1 MDINGEEVLK
11 EDVVNIINVKY
22 KIPTLKRIILSLL
35 LGIIFLVFSMFLHNE
50 LKNKKEFFDILKYK
64 LSLSIVFFC
73 SCFMFVD
80 VIILLMMIFLTF
92 NNFLRLII
100 YKKRIH
106 IVTSISILIYCFI
119 LHFYER
125 RNILLS
131 EDLLLDKKAFE
142 ASMIHDENVDIKEDF
157 EYKKYFVENFASII
171 LSLSCFNLIMI
182 IKSLLMTIFQLKMY
196 FNVYKKRIDKNE
208 KDTKILDFLNETT
221 GLKMFSNIKTWA
233 DFVFKNINPDQDTFT
248 YEKSIF
254 VFGEERTKLIFDLFD
269 MNNDKSVTSF
279 EFISVYFGVIRDRYF
294 LSKALLQKNNLF
306 SKLNTIINCLIIPF
320 GIFLSISILGYASY
334 FKNIISVISG
344 ILLSLSFIFSSV
356 VGEMFRSLI
365 FIFLVRPFET
375 GDYIKIN
382 DELMVVQ
389 ELGILYSSFFIN
401 GLVTYIENTKIMDKK
416 IINYRIS
423 DVEEKTYK
431 YRFNNIL
438 FRKVRNQL
446 HDKLQNILKQN
457 TKIYTGKFKLT
468 NYKIIN
474 EFIDV
479 EIVIAFKIN
488 YQYIKGLANNEDNIV
503 FILED
508 IFKELMLN

>member
-22 KIPTLKRIILSLL
+22 KIPTLKQ
-35 LGIIFLVFSMFLHNE
+35 
-50 LKNKKEFFDILKYK
+50 
-64 LSLSIVFFC
+64 
-73 SCFMFVD
+73 
-80 VIILLMMIFLTF
+80 
-92 NNFLRLII
+92 
-100 YKKRIH
+100 
-106 IVTSISILIYCFI
+106 
-119 LHFYER
+119 
-125 RNILLS
+125 
-131 EDLLLDKKAFE
+131 DLLLDKKAFE

-208 KDTKILDFLNETT
+208 KDTKFLDFLNETT

-294 LSKALLQKNNLF
+294 LSKAF
-306 SKLNTIINCLIIPF
+306 
-320 GIFLSISILGYASY
+320 ILGYASY

-389 ELGILYSSFFIN
+389 ELGILYSSFLIN